1 MQKRYLSLDIF
12 RGATVV
18 LMILVNNPG
27 SFSNIFWPLD
37 HAEWNGC
44 TLTDLVFPFFLFA
57 VGNSASFVLP
67 KLKEADFLTYFKKVF
82 KRSIYIFLIGLFLNW
97 APFYKWDNDS
107 LIFKIWDNIRI
118 LGVLQR
124 IAICY
129 LAATLFIYLFN
140 TKNLIFFSVFLLLF
154 YWFLCSYFGGENP
167 YGQHGY
173 FGTYIDTL
181 ILGENHMYKGEGF
194 PFEPEGLVSS
204 MAAIVQIIIGY
215 LIGLLIIKKGKSYEM
230 LSELFIVGT
239 LLVLIGLT
247 WNLAFPINKKMWTS
261 SYTILTSGIA
271 ILISCCFI
279 YFIEFKKN
287 NRYFIVFFEVFGKNP
302 LFIFFLSGLI
312 PRILGLI
319 RITSHDKTGKLN
331 YITPLRWIYENIFEN
346 VSNDLRI
353 GSLLYALFF
362 ISIFWAIGYFLYK
375 RKIFIK
381 V

>member
-1 MQKRYLSLDIF
+1 M
-12 RGATVV
+12 
-18 LMILVNNPG
+18 
-27 SFSNIFWPLD
+27 
-37 HAEWNGC
+37 
-44 TLTDLVFPFFLFA
+44 
-57 VGNSASFVLP
+57 
-67 KLKEADFLTYFKKVF
+67 
-82 KRSIYIFLIGLFLNW
+82 
-97 APFYKWDNDS
+97 
-107 LIFKIWDNIRI
+107 
-118 LGVLQR
+118 LQR

-346 VSNDLRI
+346 MSNDLRI